1 MKKKKKL
8 YQQWQFWLMIVC
20 IIAFISLIVTW
31 DSEPHFKIY
40 KEICEEI
47 IPCIPVNDTFIDC
60 RDYGRY
66 EISCEQVEVDKDVK
80 ICIDKYK
87 EEGNA
92 TWCIMSDVIN
102 IEWLNGNCD
111 CLEKNCEYVFNVSKR
126 AVFNMEEPEKFTS
139 KTYEGIIW
147 FTTDERGDLMAEY
160 YEGDVE
166 LVEKCNPCQ
175 EYKCGEKFIVEVW
188 NQIK

>member
-40 KEICEEI
+40 KNQSGEL
-47 IPCIPVNDTFIDC
+47 
-60 RDYGRY
+60 
-66 EISCEQVEVDKDVK
+66 VEVKDNVIEWCHDENDCGK
-80 ICIDKYK
+80 IKIGEDPWK
-87 EEGNA
+87 
-92 TWCIMSDVIN
+92 
-102 IEWLNGNCD
+102 IEWLDENCE
-111 CLEKNCEYVFNVSKR
+111 CPAKNCEYVFNVSKR